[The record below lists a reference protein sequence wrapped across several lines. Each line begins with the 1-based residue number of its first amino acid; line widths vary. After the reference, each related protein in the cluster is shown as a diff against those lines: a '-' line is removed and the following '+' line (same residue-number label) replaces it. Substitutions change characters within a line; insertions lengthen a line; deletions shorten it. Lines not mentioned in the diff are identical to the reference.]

1 VNGSVQDWT
10 ERYGAALREYL
21 ATPSEDGL
29 MQAYDLGRNA
39 LALDVAICN
48 VVDVHRAASLANL
61 DAMAAESSAAF
72 ARASDFLR
80 EALAPFEMGL
90 RGYQEANAL
99 LKQLNET
106 LEQRVEERSAALR
119 EADRRKDEFL
129 ATLAH
134 ELRNPLAPVMNSLEL
149 MKGAG
154 GDVELM
160 EQSRATVERQIGQMV
175 RLIDDLLDVNR
186 ITRNKLELKLERVE
200 LASIVSH
207 AVDSCRPLYE
217 RAGHLLDVA
226 SPPEPIYL
234 NADPVRLA
242 QVVVNLLTN
251 SCKYTEP
258 GGRVWLSAVR
268 QGSEVALTVRDTGV
282 GIPQEMLTKVFDL
295 FTQVDRSLERT
306 AGGLGIGLSLVKRLV
321 EMHGGAVT
329 AHSEGQDQG
338 SEFVVRL
345 PILIERV
352 EPEPSSDSSSGRPLP
367 TSTRKILVVDD
378 NRDSAHTLALLLKR
392 TGNQT
397 RTAHDGAEAV
407 EAAAEY
413 GPDVILLDIGLP
425 KMNGYEA
432 CRAIRELPGGKEIA
446 IVALTGWG
454 QEEDRRKSD
463 EAGFDGH
470 LVKPVALADLMKLL
484 ASLTQTE
491 TSI

>member
-1 VNGSVQDWT
+1 VNGSVQEWT
-10 ERYGAALREYL
+10 ERYGVALREYL
-21 ATPSEDGL
+21 AEPSEDGL

-48 VVDVHRAASLANL
+48 VVDVHREAVLANL
-61 DAMAAESSAAF
+61 DDVASESSTAF

-106 LEQRVEERSAALR
+106 LEERVEERSVALR

-149 MKGAG
+149 MKDAN
-154 GDVELM
+154 GDVELV

-200 LASIVSH
+200 LAAILGH
-207 AVDSCRPLYE
+207 AVESCRPLYD
-217 RAGHLLDVA
+217 RAGHELDIA

-234 NADPVRLA
+234 SADPVRLA
-242 QVVVNLLTN
+242 QVFVNLLTN

-258 GGRVWLSAVR
+258 GGQVWLSVVR
-268 QGSEVALTVRDTGV
+268 QDNEVALTIRDTGV
-282 GIPQEMLTKVFDL
+282 GIPREMLTKVFDL

-345 PILIERV
+345 PILVEPIER
-352 EPEPSSDSSSGRPLP
+352 EPAYESPSSKALP
-367 TSTRKILVVDD
+367 TPARKILVVDD

-407 EAAAEY
+407 ETAADYA
-413 GPDVILLDIGLP
+413 PDVILLDIGLP

-432 CRAIRELPGGKEIA
+432 CRAIRELPRGKEIA

-454 QEEDRRKSD
+454 QDEDRRKSD

-484 ASLTQTE
+484 TSLERTE
-491 TSI
+491 SPT

>member
-1 VNGSVQDWT
+1 MNGSVQDWV
-10 ERYGAALREYL
+10 ERYRAALREYL
-21 ATPSEDGL
+21 AAPGEQGL

-39 LALDVAICN
+39 LALDVAVCS
-48 VVDVHRAASLANL
+48 VVDVHREASLAAV
-61 DAMAAESSAAF
+61 DVASSETAASFAA
-72 ARASDFLR
+72 ASDFLR

-99 LKQLNET
+99 LKELNET
-106 LEQRVEERSAALR
+106 LERRVEERSAALR

-134 ELRNPLAPVMNSLEL
+134 ELRNPLAPVLNSLEL

-154 GDVELM
+154 SDVELL
-160 EQSRATVERQIGQMV
+160 EQSRVTVERQIGQMV

-200 LASIVSH
+200 LASVLSH
-207 AVDSCRPLYE
+207 AVESCRPLYE
-217 RAGHLLDVA
+217 RSGHELQVA
-226 SPPEPIYL
+226 SPTEPILL

-242 QVVVNLLTN
+242 QVLVNLLTN

-258 GGRVWLSAVR
+258 GGRIWISVDR
-268 QGSEVALTVRDTGV
+268 RGSEVALTIRDTGI
-282 GIPQEMLTKVFDL
+282 GIPREMLTKVFDL

-321 EMHGGAVT
+321 EMHGGTVT
-329 AHSEGQDQG
+329 AFSDGQDQG

-345 PILIERV
+345 PILV
-352 EPEPSSDSSSGRPLP
+352 EKSGVESAPGSTPSLP
-367 TSTRKILVVDD
+367 PSLTARKILVVDD

-397 RTAHDGAEAV
+397 RTAYDGVEAV
-407 EAAAEY
+407 EAAADYRPE
-413 GPDVILLDIGLP
+413 VILLDIGLP

-432 CRAIRELPGGKEIA
+432 CRAIRELPGGKEMV

-484 ASLTQTE
+484 DSLARAESAS
-491 TSI
+491 